1 MTVCKIYAN
10 VGTADSALGV
20 GDFLEIDPL
29 ADSIIFTAGSDT
41 VDEGEP
47 IPSSTQLNQAG
58 VILTGSQVIVDK
70 YFVADDS
77 ENELREIQ
85 NMGNQNKR
93 YVLAVDF
100 TGGETISEPVLEVW
114 DNSDMDS
121 ADNISLGEG
130 TPSNSWFRGI
140 VTTDAL
146 PGEDWVG
153 SRLAG
158 SSDGYFLFLNNLSGA
173 LTVAKTLYC
182 QLKVV
187 IPATATQG
195 GAEQNVIAV
204 KYAA

>member
-10 VGTADSALGV
+10 VGTADSVLGV

-58 VILTGSQVIVDK
+58 VLLTGSQVIVDK

-100 TGGETISEPVLEVW
+100 DDETISEPVLEVW
-114 DNSDMDS
+114 DNSEMDS
-121 ADNISLGEG
+121 VDNISLGEG
-130 TPSNSWFRGI
+130 TPSNSWFRGV

-158 SSDGYFLFLNNLSGA
+158 SSDGYFLFLNNLAGS
-173 LTVAKTLYC
+173 LTEAKTLYC